1 MKRRRTH
8 HAAVLAALLSVLLP
22 PGAALAH
29 HGIASLGVAGIAG
42 PGAPLETS
50 SSQTLG
56 RGSWLAYVKIDQPT
70 FETFTLERDRE
81 SDRSTFM
88 MFGLGYGVRSWL
100 SAYAFLPF
108 HAKNVQDNS
117 TNTAGFAD
125 ASFAAVVGLRWD
137 GRLRPVPANESLDD
151 LEDLHFTVSAGGTL
165 PTGDENLRDRDGV
178 IDPGLSLGFGGSSW
192 NCGLTATK
200 VLAPRWT
207 AVAEASVVGF
217 TEHTY
222 ADGARVR
229 FGREVRLNAA
239 LVARVLTCPAA
250 KTRLDLNAEANYLT
264 LGRDETAGL
273 GETATGGRILYGVGG
288 LRLTRSAV
296 SLGLGWK
303 APVWTALNEDALQQG
318 AVGKENGRLIAT
330 LSCLF

>member
-1 MKRRRTH
+1 MNRPRTH
-8 HAAVLAALLSVLLP
+8 RTAALTLLLAFLLS

-70 FETFTLERDRE
+70 FETFTPERDGE

-88 MFGLGYGVRSWL
+88 MFGLGYGVRPWL

-108 HAKNVQDNS
+108 HAKSVQDNS
-117 TNTAGFAD
+117 YNTSGFAD

-151 LEDLHFTVSAGGTL
+151 LEDLHFTVSAGGSL
-165 PTGDENLRDRDGV
+165 PTGEENLRDRDGV
-178 IDPGLSLGFGGSSW
+178 IDPGLSLGFGGPSW

-229 FGREVRLNAA
+229 FGREMRLNAA
-239 LVARVLTCPAA
+239 LVARILTCPAA
-250 KTRLDLNAEANYLT
+250 KTRLDLNVEANHLT
-264 LGRDETAGL
+264 LGRDRTGGI

-303 APVWTALNEDALQQG
+303 APVWTDLNEDALQQG
-318 AVGKENGRLIAT
+318 AEGKETGRLIAT